1 MNVKREGNSVLLC
14 CGKGRCPALKK
25 SEDQE
30 EMYSLTDDFGGQVL
44 LSKEQLT
51 VIQEALE
58 ELDNS

>member
-1 MNVKREGNSVLLC
+1 MTTKTIPVTYIYI
-14 CGKGRCPALKK
+14 GKN
-25 SEDQE
+25 QE